1 MQPHAPQIENYLSSS
16 FPVLMFFHWSGNSKT
31 FNGKLTKYF
40 RIGFNIQ
47 ILRRKGLTIA
57 KPSEYGMTTI
67 IVHFKILTS
76 SNLRLRNVLNFL
88 NITFYAHEIAH
99 AITIFAWIVGK
110 INIDPIS
117 THIIR
122 REFLCWNRI

>member
-1 MQPHAPQIENYLSSS
+1 MKTFILIMFIIWKYLN
-16 FPVLMFFHWSGNSKT
+16 VLNATTCSPNWKLFVVAISGFMFFHWSGNSKT

-67 IVHFKILTS
+67 IVHFKIL
-76 SNLRLRNVLNFL
+76 V
-88 NITFYAHEIAH
+88 EI
-99 AITIFAWIVGK
+99 
-110 INIDPIS
+110 
-117 THIIR
+117 
-122 REFLCWNRI
+122 